1 MRANENFG
9 FVVAVGRYNPILVR
23 VPIDISKVRRLKA
36 IEELLDD
43 PTPSV
48 RRAIL
53 VELVNLGEEGR
64 QFILECCKSGNLVVR
79 LHAHEVLAVL
89 DKDSPVKMFHRF
101 IRSLN
106 YELES
111 GYILLSR
118 IDNRQLEVS
127 EYIQKLDEMA
137 ARCQSLIYS
146 PMSPREK
153 CRVLNRVIF
162 HEYGFTGNRADFN
175 NPNNTFL
182 HTLFK
187 TRKGLPI
194 SLSILYLLVARRLE
208 MPLEP
213 VGIPGRFMVGCF
225 VEDKPFFIDVFENGI
240 FRSIE
245 DVVYY
250 IERNRMSVTLGL
262 LGPCPVGEVLCRC
275 CRNLSKQFAMLND
288 HAKAELYGSFAYAFE
303 AHFEK
308 EST

>member
-1 MRANENFG
+1 MPSDN
-9 FVVAVGRYNPILVR
+9 
-23 VPIDISKVRRLKA
+23 SKTKRLKA
-36 IEELLDD
+36 IKGLLDD

-48 RRAIL
+48 RQAIL
-53 VELVNLGEEGR
+53 VELGNLGEEGKR
-64 QFILECCKSGNLVVR
+64 FILEYCKSENLVVR
-79 LHAHEVLAVL
+79 RHAHQILEILE
-89 DKDSPVKMFHRF
+89 KDSPVKMFNRF

-111 GYILLSR
+111 GYFLLSR
-118 IDNRQLEVS
+118 IDNGKLDIS

-137 ARCQSLIYS
+137 FRCQSLLYS

-153 CRVLNRVIF
+153 CRILNRVIF
-162 HEYGFTGNRADFN
+162 HEYGFTGNRSDFN
-175 NPNNTFL
+175 NPKNTFL
-182 HTLFK
+182 HSLFS

-208 MPLEP
+208 LALQP

-225 VEDKPFFIDVFENGI
+225 AEDEPFFIDVFENGI
-240 FRSIE
+240 FRSLE
-245 DVVYY
+245 DIVYY
-250 IERNRMSVTLGL
+250 IERNKLSVTLGL

-275 CRNLSKQFAMLND
+275 CRNLSKQFALLNQR
-288 HAKAELYGSFAYAFE
+288 AKAELYGSFVNEFE

>member
-1 MRANENFG
+1 M
-9 FVVAVGRYNPILVR
+9 
-23 VPIDISKVRRLKA
+23 PIDISKVRRLKA

-288 HAKAELYGSFAYAFE
+288 RAKAELYGSFAYAFE